1 MHFKIMR
8 KSVFIAAAAAAV
20 LVLGACTHNEV
31 TTSGEHEFS
40 FTTYAP
46 KALARADASYVGGA
60 TLVKGQNFV
69 VYGYNQK
76 AGVFSETLAPN
87 FINGM
92 PVLYNG
98 GNTVDNAGLN
108 TYSPKRYWP
117 YDEANNKLAFYAYYP
132 KENGGEITP
141 NVTAGLGTYSVKVP
155 ADPASQSDFLVS
167 DLKVDQVYSK
177 TTDKKGVVELLF
189 RHQLAKI
196 IFRVKT
202 DETDEHSSITLNS
215 LTIKNVLS
223 EGTLTPSYSAEGGSA
238 TAWSG
243 QSAPVDLDVVSSD
256 ALLSSTPVGSS
267 DSTSYFI
274 LLPQKLADNLTAD
287 FVFTIS
293 TEGTEPIVNKASIK
307 LNELRDADGNLID
320 EWHKN
325 NFIVYTFSISLGH
338 EIKFAATSIPWDE
351 EKDVVYPIN

>member
-8 KSVFIAAAAAAV
+8 KSVFIAAAAAAALA
-20 LVLGACTHNEV
+20 LVACSHNEV
-31 TTSGEHEFS
+31 TTSEEHEFS

-46 KALARADASYVGGA
+46 KALSRADASYVGGA
-60 TLVKGQNFV
+60 NLVKGQNFV

-76 AGVFSETLAPN
+76 AGDFSETLAPN

-177 TTDKKGVVELLF
+177 TTLAT
-189 RHQLAKI
+189 AKI
-196 IFRVKT
+196 AVY
-202 DETDEHSSITLNS
+202 NS
-215 LTIKNVLS
+215 R
-223 EGTLTPSYSAEGGSA
+223 GMPSM
-238 TAWSG
+238 
-243 QSAPVDLDVVSSD
+243 
-256 ALLSSTPVGSS
+256 
-267 DSTSYFI
+267 SYTNP
-274 LLPQKLADNLTAD
+274 L
-287 FVFTIS
+287 
-293 TEGTEPIVNKASIK
+293 
-307 LNELRDADGNLID
+307 
-320 EWHKN
+320 
-325 NFIVYTFSISLGH
+325 
-338 EIKFAATSIPWDE
+338 
-351 EKDVVYPIN
+351 